1 MGSAC
6 ENIYYSIIINLT
18 CSRSAAAG
26 SCDSWP
32 TPSLHEHRD
41 LCLFHLANQMKIEE
55 MKSSINLPPCL
66 VRGAEWI
73 CVRLLGLCFAVLK
86 LMAMGSQ

>member
-18 CSRSAAAG
+18 CSQSSAAG

-41 LCLFHLANQMKIEE
+41 SCLFHLANQMKIEE

-66 VRGAEWI
+66 VPGAEQI
-73 CVRLLGLCFAVLK
+73 RIHLLGLCFAVLQV
-86 LMAMGSQ
+86 LLMGSR